1 MQNTGF
7 FNCKLMISTCH
18 MYRYA
23 LSSLRK
29 CIFQNL
35 FFPLFI
41 ISKYEN
47 PTLENEQVVSTLST
61 TFALCS
67 CNNYIIF
74 LQIDVV
80 LRCDLGPTHRELF
93 VREAKIMSGLDHE
106 YIMKFYGAVILGPY
120 AHSVGL
126 VSNQY
131 FMSVCFALLFHF

>member
-1 MQNTGF
+1 MTMLSDFSFGL
-7 FNCKLMISTCH
+7 KLPMFWLSLFKGHRTKKVNNAKYRLLQLQMIYTCY

-67 CNNYIIF
+67 CNILYF
-74 LQIDVV
+74 YRLMLFCDVTLV
-80 LRCDLGPTHRELF
+80 Q
-93 VREAKIMSGLDHE
+93 
-106 YIMKFYGAVILGPY
+106 
-120 AHSVGL
+120 HSANCL
-126 VSNQY
+126 
-131 FMSVCFALLFHF
+131 